1 MGDPSAFNKH
11 FYFAMNPDVQR
22 SGVDAE
28 EHYRMHGER
37 EGRWPNPFFDPVYYA
52 QHNPDINQHLTGL
65 FTHYQKHGCREQRQ
79 SQEGDLTEQ
88 GSVRILFV
96 GHEASLTGA
105 PKVLFETIRYFFEMN
120 RFDITVVLLEGGH
133 LLNSYKD
140 VCHHL
145 FMFTNLDTLRNV
157 LKPKYRCVFLNTV
170 VAGKFI
176 EILHRFFVP
185 IPDNIITYIHELGP
199 TLERHLDQLQALQLA
214 TKHWITVS
222 EKCKTVLVNDYR
234 IPPENVSVVF
244 PYIDLTFARKL
255 LRLPSTQQKQ
265 VVQVGRQE
273 LGIPDSD
280 AFVIIN
286 CGTVDIR
293 KGVDLFVETAKKVLE
308 TSGLLYPIYF
318 VWIGHVMP
326 ESDWYLDSMTEEEK
340 QRILFVGMK
349 PNARDFLAVG
359 DIFFLTSRE
368 DPHPLVVLEASAV
381 SVPTVCFEQGTGIT
395 DFLQTDTGVRLPSF
409 DTDQA
414 CRELLEL
421 LHDTERREAMGRVAH
436 ERVMAQYD
444 TSTQVKLILST
455 ISQHIPNLTTE

>member
-1 MGDPSAFNKH
+1 
-11 FYFAMNPDVQR
+11 
-22 SGVDAE
+22 
-28 EHYRMHGER
+28 
-37 EGRWPNPFFDPVYYA
+37 
-52 QHNPDINQHLTGL
+52 
-65 FTHYQKHGCREQRQ
+65 
-79 SQEGDLTEQ
+79 
-88 GSVRILFV
+88 
-96 GHEASLTGA
+96 
-105 PKVLFETIRYFFEMN
+105 
-120 RFDITVVLLEGGH
+120 
-133 LLNSYKD
+133 
-140 VCHHL
+140 
-145 FMFTNLDTLRNV
+145 
-157 LKPKYRCVFLNTV
+157 V

-265 VVQVGRQE
+265 VVQVGRRE